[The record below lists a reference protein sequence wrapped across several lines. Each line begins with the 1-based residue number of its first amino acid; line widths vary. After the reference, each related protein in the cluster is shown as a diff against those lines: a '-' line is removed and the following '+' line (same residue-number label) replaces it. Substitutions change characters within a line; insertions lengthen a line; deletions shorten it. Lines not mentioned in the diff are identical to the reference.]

1 MKNNM
6 VNTDL
11 DNEIEN
17 KLNNLY
23 NSNENINK
31 KVYEKVINNSKRKK
45 YSFKTLSSIAAA
57 CVLLLG
63 FSQTS
68 LAGDIYSSIKV
79 FFLPSE
85 NSFVVDSMD
94 VTKIDMPDNLK
105 GMIFTADNK
114 EVLVLE
120 KAYEGVYF
128 SKDGKPI
135 TDIDFEKGIV
145 YTEERI
151 ADFDS
156 EFKSENLDKLFVRD
170 SISGKTTFKPLFLLS
185 DKYILQEVSIYT
197 GSVENPSDYID
208 FTYVDMDGN
217 KIYVQQRK
225 INEETISSGGAEMV
239 EEVEF
244 NGVKVILMG
253 RDGAWRSISFDMDDV
268 NYFISRRNST
278 VEDFEELFLD
288 LTNGD

>member
-45 YSFKTLSSIAAA
+45 YSLKTLSSIAAA

-79 FFLPSE
+79 FFLPSG

-105 GMIFTADNK
+105 GKIFTADNK

-120 KAYEGVYF
+120 KVDEGVYF

-135 TDIDFEKGIV
+135 TNIDFEKGIV

-170 SISGKTTFKPLFLLS
+170 AISGKTTFKPLFLLS

-225 INEETISSGGAEMV
+225 INEETISSGGAEIV

-253 RDGAWRSISFDMDDV
+253 RDGTWRSISFDMDDV